1 METEPV
7 CDHEYW
13 FREDED
19 WIAALARQLF
29 RARRAGDAEA
39 VEVTLTYLEDRLQK
53 VLDRHMR
60 VQSAD
65 WPKYPSPG
73 YRWFDGI
80 GRVAPEYLAPHKVRI
95 RSDISWVVGQEAFY
109 YEPFEFEL
117 ELCPRT
123 GAFGRYVIRFGDHR
137 PLAAKANYRE
147 TTESPQG
154 GWAYEFERAR
164 RAE

>member
-1 METEPV
+1 MESEPI
-7 CDHEYW
+7 CDYEHW

-29 RARRAGDAEA
+29 RARRAGDAEG
-39 VEVTLTYLEDRLQK
+39 VEVTLTYLEYHLQK

-60 VQSAD
+60 VQCKD
-65 WPKYPSPG
+65 WPKYPLPG

-80 GRVAPEYLAPHKVRI
+80 DRVAPEYHAPHSVRL
-95 RSDISWVVGQEAFY
+95 RSTIAWVVGQEAWY
-109 YEPFEFEL
+109 YDPFEFEL

-123 GAFGRYVIRFGDHR
+123 GAFHRYVFRFGDHR
-137 PLAAKANYRE
+137 PLEAKNCRE
-147 TTESPQG
+147 ATDSPHG
-154 GWAYEFERAR
+154 GWAYEFHAR